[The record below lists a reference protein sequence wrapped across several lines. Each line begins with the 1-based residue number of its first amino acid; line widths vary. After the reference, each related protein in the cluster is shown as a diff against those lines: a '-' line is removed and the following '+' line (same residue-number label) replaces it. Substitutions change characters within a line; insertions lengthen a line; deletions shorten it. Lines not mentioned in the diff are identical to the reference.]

1 MPQNLELK
9 VSIESISAAER
20 IAKKLGAKY
29 VATLHQKDTYYNV
42 KSGKLKLR
50 EIRNDHAELIYYKRP
65 NISGGKY
72 SQYTVLPV
80 DDPQT
85 IHRFL
90 TSALGT
96 LIIVQKQRRL
106 YLLEN
111 ARIHFDRVK
120 GLGTFLEFE
129 AALEHGKTQARIL
142 FQRLCKAFSIQ
153 QADSLRY
160 SYSDLLLKANKK
172 KV

>member
-9 VSIESISAAER
+9 VSIESLPAAER
-20 IAKKLGAKY
+20 VAKKLGARY
-29 VATLHQKDTYYNV
+29 AATLRQKDTYYNIS
-42 KSGKLKLR
+42 SGRLKLR
-50 EIRNDHAELIYYKRP
+50 EIQNDHAELIFYQRP
-65 NISGGKY
+65 NTKGGKY
-72 SQYTVLPV
+72 SEYTILPV
-80 DDPQT
+80 ENPKTMHQV
-85 IHRFL
+85 L
-90 TSALGT
+90 SSALGI
-96 LIIVQKQRRL
+96 LVVVQKQRRL

-111 ARIHFDRVK
+111 ARLHFDRVK

-129 AALEHGKTQARIL
+129 VVLEHGKTQAQIL